1 MNDRWDRRNIS
12 SDSISMSGQ
21 QVLVYCNCVCRH
33 IRIVRVQLR
42 ATVWSAGLSGV
53 LLLAITVSA
62 GIGPVN
68 IAPMT
73 VTYVLLGAIDSLIG
87 LGVTVTEIPSSV
99 QQTIVL
105 SVRLPRII
113 LAALVGFALAS
124 AGTVMQG
131 FFRNPMADPSIIGV
145 SSGAAVGAV
154 ATIVIP
160 LQIPFGLEL
169 QAAAFTTAIITA
181 FSVYVI
187 ATRGGRTPTSTLLLA
202 GVAVQAFLGAVISFL
217 LLYSGESIQRV
228 VYWLMGNLG
237 GTTWGDVRVA
247 AVVVPPVFV
256 LLVAYAQ
263 DLNVLLLGERDAHA
277 LGINVTRTKR
287 ILLAA
292 ASIVTAAAVA
302 VTGVI
307 GFVGLIVPHAM
318 RLVVGPDHR
327 ILLPTS
333 ALAGASFLVITDTLA
348 RSGTTAIPVGI
359 ITAALGAPFFLYLL
373 RTNEVTQL

>member
-21 QVLVYCNCVCRH
+21 QVLVYCNCVCRR

>member
-1 MNDRWDRRNIS
+1 M
-12 SDSISMSGQ
+12 
-21 QVLVYCNCVCRH
+21 
-33 IRIVRVQLR
+33 RVQFR
-42 ATVWSAGLSGV
+42 AIVWSAGLTGV
-53 LLLAITVSA
+53 LLLAVTLSA
-62 GIGPVN
+62 GVGPVD
-68 IAPMT
+68 IAPIT
-73 VTYVLLGAIDSLIG
+73 VTYVLIGAIDSMIG
-87 LGVTVTEIPSSV
+87 LGVTVTQIPSSI

-169 QAAAFTTAIITA
+169 QAAAFTTAVITA

-247 AVVVPPVFV
+247 AIVVPPVFV
-256 LLVAYAQ
+256 LLVAYAR

-292 ASIVTAAAVA
+292 ASVVTAAAVA

-318 RLVVGPDHR
+318 RLIVGPDHR

-333 ALAGASFLVITDTLA
+333 ALAGASFLVITDTFA